1 MIEVP
6 FDPLEL
12 GRDVVTQCRCD
23 ADMMSADREVHA
35 SSFAIGAWPEMIGVW
50 VVAGAIP
57 GAGVGRPTAS
67 CAGIPG
73 ESAVTR
79 GTSPRCAARRRFPAR
94 QVFRQSG
101 CLIRGVW
108 SPPLRRVA

>member
-12 GRDVVTQCRCD
+12 GSDVLTQCRCD

-35 SSFAIGAWPEMIGVW
+35 SSFAIGTRPEMIGVW

-57 GAGVGRPTAS
+57 GVGAGRLRAS

-73 ESAVTR
+73 ESAAIR
-79 GTSPRCAARRRFPAR
+79 GTSPRCAERRRFPAR

-108 SPPLRRVA
+108 